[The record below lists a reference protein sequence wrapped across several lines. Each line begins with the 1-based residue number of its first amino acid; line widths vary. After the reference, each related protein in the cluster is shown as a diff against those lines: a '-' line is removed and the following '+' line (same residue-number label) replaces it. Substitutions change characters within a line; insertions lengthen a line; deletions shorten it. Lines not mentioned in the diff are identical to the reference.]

1 MKIIISYTV
10 FLFTAKILLY
20 FFVYLFTF
28 TATLHKVRQKTLQVY
43 DDNLY
48 VVLPYNLFAVCSY
61 KIYSLKYLVL
71 NVPTY

>member
-20 FFVYLFTF
+20 FFVYLFM
-28 TATLHKVRQKTLQVY
+28 ATLHRARQKTLQVY

-48 VVLPYNLFAVCSY
+48 AMLPYNLFAVCSY
-61 KIYSLKYLVL
+61 KIYS
-71 NVPTY
+71 